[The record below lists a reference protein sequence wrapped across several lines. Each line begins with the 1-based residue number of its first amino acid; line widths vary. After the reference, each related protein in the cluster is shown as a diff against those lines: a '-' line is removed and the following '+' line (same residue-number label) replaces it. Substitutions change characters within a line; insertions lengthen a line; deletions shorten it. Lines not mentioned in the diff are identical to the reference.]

1 MGEHETEHP
10 PEEAPTELP
19 PPAAGVGGTADNVL
33 EQLRDSLQQLSNLL
47 DQSAIRTAI
56 GLIPDSIMGPVIE
69 GLKTILNVVRDALN
83 ELKSSLDSVVSIEQL
98 LTTVNSLLEA
108 VEGLAPNQR
117 ETLQQVGAIVRTLQD
132 LPGAAEIDELLTM
145 IQAIVTKLESL

>member
-10 PEEAPTELP
+10 PEEPPTEA
-19 PPAAGVGGTADNVL
+19 PAAPGVAGTADNVL
-33 EQLRDSLQQLSNLL
+33 DQLRDSLQQLSNLL

-69 GLKTILNVVRDALN
+69 GLKTILNVVRDALD
-83 ELKSSLDSVVSIEQL
+83 ELKSSLDSVANIEQL
-98 LTTVNSLLEA
+98 LTTVNGLLEA

-117 ETLQQVGAIVRTLQD
+117 EALQQVRAIVRTLQD